1 MTLSRAG
8 DSVPCAFHDR
18 RASRSTAPDCSVR
31 SPASKVPC
39 CVGQSI
45 ASPYDRRPRMV
56 EPAAC
61 DRKGWVSDAAS
72 DRRRPAARRAGGR
85 AVRALQCAA
94 AAEVRGDRDRR
105 GTRRAG
111 GGEAARRRGAAGGVA
126 RCGVRRGARS
136 RRRDAGQR
144 GIGAP
149 AGTLAGGGSAGVLPD
164 RRRGRAGR
172 AGDRARRLRA
182 VARAADLAALP
193 RPRHAGRAG
202 LSRALDR
209 GGASVSSSGA
219 RSPATIVAT
228 RSRR

>member
-39 CVGQSI
+39 CVGQAI
-45 ASPYDRRPRMV
+45 ASPYGPGTHAWSALRRATAR
-56 EPAAC
+56 
-61 DRKGWVSDAAS
+61 GGSSDAAP
-72 DRRRPAARRAGGR
+72 DCRRPAARRAGGR

-94 AAEVRGDRDRR
+94 AAEDRGDGDRR

-111 GGEAARRRGAAGGVA
+111 GGEAARRRGAAGSVA
-126 RCGVRRGARS
+126 RCGVRRGTRS

-144 GIGAP
+144 GIFAP
-149 AGTLAGGGSAGVLPD
+149 SGTLAGRGPAGVLPD

-172 AGDRARRLRA
+172 AGDRARRLCA
-182 VARAADLAALP
+182 VAWAADLAALP
-193 RPRHAGRAG
+193 RPRHAGRAD
-202 LSRALDR
+202 LSRAIDR
-209 GGASVSSSGA
+209 RRASVSSAG
-219 RSPATIVAT
+219 RP
-228 RSRR
+228 